1 MGGLECLA
9 AANIPA
15 SWGDDKLS
23 SELLY
28 KVLDKAS
35 QEISDAIVADV
46 DAGKL
51 FLK

>member
-1 MGGLECLA
+1 MLSTADATSPLPA
-9 AANIPA
+9 ADATVA
-15 SWGDDKLS
+15 
-23 SELLY
+23 LY